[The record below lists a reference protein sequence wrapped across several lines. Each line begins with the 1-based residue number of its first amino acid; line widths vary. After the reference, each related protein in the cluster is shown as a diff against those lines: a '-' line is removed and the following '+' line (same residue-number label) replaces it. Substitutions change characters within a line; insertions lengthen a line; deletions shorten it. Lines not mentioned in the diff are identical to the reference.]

1 MIGFGNQIEGL
12 EQPRV
17 STYRIPTPTYGAMY
31 LAVHSETLQ
40 AYLDRIKQII
50 SVDRKLL
57 SVDERMRVSADAFGQ
72 TAIASDR
79 GTISTS

>member
-1 MIGFGNQIEGL
+1 
-12 EQPRV
+12 
-17 STYRIPTPTYGAMY
+17 MY